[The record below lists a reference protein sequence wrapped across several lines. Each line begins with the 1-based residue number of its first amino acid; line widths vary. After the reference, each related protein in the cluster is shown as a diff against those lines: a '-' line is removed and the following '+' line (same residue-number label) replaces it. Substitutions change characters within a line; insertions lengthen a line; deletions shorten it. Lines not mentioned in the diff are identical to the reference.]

1 MSQAVKGK
9 ASVRDLVSCALFAAL
24 IAVGTFVKIPTPL
37 LPLTLQTLFVVLAGL
52 VLGEKLGAV
61 AAGIYAA
68 AGLMGLP
75 VFAAGGGIGYLLNPT
90 FGYILSFIA
99 GAWVAGRAVRL
110 WGRGLWRETLAGAVA
125 IALIYIV
132 GATWYYLVARYY
144 IGRELTVPA
153 LFWSFLVLPLPG
165 DLLSCFA
172 VALFSHR
179 FRSLVPG
186 CFFWAGG
193 VGTMDEG
200 FLRHPL
206 VRYNSR
212 GGITTE
218 CPIGA
223 KDDRLIG
230 GRG

>member
-1 MSQAVKGK
+1 MSQEVKK
-9 ASVRDLVSCALFAAL
+9 RVSVRDLVSCALFAAL

-52 VLGEKLGAV
+52 VLGERLGAV

-68 AGLMGLP
+68 AGLMGIP
-75 VFAAGGGIGYLLNPT
+75 IFAAGGGIGYLLNPT

-110 WGRGLWRETLAGAVA
+110 WGRGLWRAVA

-172 VALFSHR
+172 AALLSQRLRALMPGR
-179 FRSLVPG
+179 FV
-186 CFFWAGG
+186 C
-193 VGTMDEG
+193 
-200 FLRHPL
+200 
-206 VRYNSR
+206 
-212 GGITTE
+212 
-218 CPIGA
+218 
-223 KDDRLIG
+223 DR
-230 GRG
+230 

>member
-75 VFAAGGGIGYLLNPT
+75 IFAAGGGIGYLLNPT

-110 WGRGLWRETLAGAVA
+110 WGRGLWRETLAGALS
-125 IALIYIV
+125 IALIYV
-132 GATWYYLVARYY
+132 LGATWYYLVARYY
-144 IGRELTVPA
+144 IGRELTVPT

-172 VALFSHR
+172 AALLSQRLRALMPGR
-179 FRSLVPG
+179 FV
-186 CFFWAGG
+186 
-193 VGTMDEG
+193 
-200 FLRHPL
+200 H
-206 VRYNSR
+206 
-212 GGITTE
+212 
-218 CPIGA
+218 
-223 KDDRLIG
+223 DR
-230 GRG
+230 